1 MRIFL
6 HEKQNRAHIYSKKIY
21 DFGIMINLDKKDSDG
36 PPITFSKIIWKSS
49 ILAIILTGP
58 ALGIFLGIYY
68 GTGNLIIGAVLG
80 FGVHFTT
87 LAFSGR
93 ISNWIVKLQR

>member
-1 MRIFL
+1 
-6 HEKQNRAHIYSKKIY
+6 
-21 DFGIMINLDKKDSDG
+21 MINLDKKDSNG

-49 ILAIILTGP
+49 ILALIFTIP

-68 GTGNLIIGAVLG
+68 GTGNLLIGALIG
-80 FGVHFTT
+80 FGVHFST

-93 ISNWIVKLQR
+93 ISNWLVKVLN